1 MKNLSKRLVLTG
13 VEKKLGDLDHSI
25 TIQIPSFELRQRE
38 IVAIVGSNGC
48 GKSTMLDMIAM
59 LCKPD
64 KVEQFVICSN
74 GGDFKDVQLLV
85 EKDVNKLRRNNIAYI
100 LQSGGLL
107 EFLTLQQNI
116 SLVTRL
122 KKGKQADFNEIVES
136 LGIEKLLNKKP
147 MQLSGGQRQKGAVA
161 RALIQQPDIIL
172 ADEPT
177 SAMDSLSAIR
187 LMENLTTRVRNSGSS
202 LILVSH
208 DTSLVQDFANRV
220 YRFSVKQVNG
230 ETISTL
236 HEEGSLGDRG

>member
-1 MKNLSKRLVLTG
+1 MKKPSKRLILTG
-13 VEKKLGDLDHSI
+13 VEKKLGDLDHNI
-25 TIQIPSFELRQRE
+25 TIQIPSFELRQKE

-48 GKSTMLDMIAM
+48 GKSTMLDIIAM

-64 KVEQFVICSN
+64 KAEKFIICS
-74 GGDFKDVQLLV
+74 DDSDVRDVQLLN
-85 EKDVNKLRRNNIAYI
+85 EKDINKLRRNNIAYI

-107 EFLTLQQNI
+107 EFLTLRQNI

-122 KKGKQADFNEIVES
+122 KKGKQADFNEIVDS

-147 MQLSGGQRQKGAVA
+147 LQLSGGQRQKGAVA

-177 SAMDSLSAIR
+177 SAMDSLSAVR

-208 DTSLVQDFANRV
+208 DSSLVQDFANRI
-220 YRFSVKQVNG
+220 YRFSVRQVND

-236 HEEGSLGDRG
+236 HEEGNLGD

>member
-1 MKNLSKRLVLTG
+1 MNSVSKRLILTD
-13 VEKKLGDLDHSI
+13 VVKKLGDLDHNI
-25 TIQIPSFELRQRE
+25 TIQIPNFELRQKE

-48 GKSTMLDMIAM
+48 GKSTMLDMISM

-64 KVEQFVICSN
+64 KA
-74 GGDFKDVQLLV
+74 GDFIFCSADGQYVNIQTLD
-85 EKDVNKLRRNNIAYI
+85 EKGVNTLRRNNIAYI

-107 EFLTLQQNI
+107 EFLTLKQNI

-122 KKGKQADFNEIVES
+122 KKGKQADFDEIVS
-136 LGIEKLLNKKP
+136 NLGIDKLLNKKP
-147 MQLSGGQRQKGAVA
+147 MQLSGGQRQKGAIA

-177 SAMDSLSAIR
+177 SAMDTLSAIT
-187 LMENLTTRVRNSGSS
+187 LMKNLTSRVRNSGSS

-208 DTSLVQDFANRV
+208 DPSLVRDFAHRV

-230 ETISTL
+230 ETLSVL
-236 HEEGSLGDRG
+236 HEEKQSR